1 MSCAI
6 KISNSSNCSFIN
18 VGISGFDVG
27 IDAENS
33 DGLSLKQVDFGNC
46 NTGLRGRQLKGLN
59 AQGCTH
65 GGTLS
70 FSAASCQNGNN
81 VCFHYALLYLRVFGY
96 NPYK

>member
-1 MSCAI
+1 I
-6 KISNSSNCSFIN
+6 KISNSSNCSFTN
-18 VGISGFDVG
+18 VRVSGFDVG

-33 DGLSLKQVDFGNC
+33 DGLSLNQVDFGNC

-70 FSAASCQNGNN
+70 SSSASFQNG
-81 VCFHYALLYLRVFGY
+81 
-96 NPYK
+96 